1 MTSWTARD
9 KVAVIGVGTTGFGDL
24 YKTRDKF
31 RSDYDLAAE
40 AFKVALADAGIE
52 RGEIDGLL
60 TARVPSYQ
68 HMADILGM
76 RRPKLSYGFE
86 QAGRMSALAVQAAI
100 NAIAT
105 GHCETVALV
114 YGNNGRSVGAQYGGG
129 EPTTPTGQYD
139 AAYGMTSAG
148 AYVALMYER
157 YRQLNNVPDDGL
169 AAVSIN
175 NRNHAKL
182 NPNAVMHDELD
193 TKIYMESR
201 FVAEPLRLYD
211 YCLINDGGV
220 ALILTSVE
228 RAKKLGKPVVAFSGT
243 AACGDLTNFYTSDD
257 YYYESCKNVAD
268 RVYQQAGVKPRDID
282 VAQIYD
288 NFTPTIL
295 FSLEGFGFCN
305 RGEAHR
311 WVRDGRIGL
320 GGELPVNTS
329 GGHTSESYMQG
340 WAMHVEAVRQL
351 RGECG
356 ARQVKDAEIAQ
367 YICAAP
373 VSSSHILRRI
383 A

>member
-1 MTSWTARD
+1 MTTWNARD
-9 KVAVIGVGTTGFGDL
+9 KVAIIGVGTTRFGDL
-24 YKTRDKF
+24 YRTRDVL

-40 AFKVALADAGIE
+40 AFKLALADAGIE
-52 RGEIDGLL
+52 KDEIDGLL

-68 HMADILGM
+68 HMANMLGM
-76 RRPKLSYGFE
+76 RRPALSYGFE

-105 GHCETVALV
+105 GHAQTVALV

-129 EPTTPTGQYD
+129 EPTTPTGQHD
-139 AAYGMTSAG
+139 AAFGMTSAG

-157 YRQLNNVPDDGL
+157 YRQLNRVPEDGL
-169 AAVSIN
+169 AAAAIN

-182 NPNAVMHDELD
+182 NENAVMRDDLD
-193 TKIYMESR
+193 VATYLDSR
-201 FVAEPLRLYD
+201 YVAEPLRLYD

-220 ALILTSVE
+220 ALILSSVE
-228 RAKKLGKPVVAFSGT
+228 HARRLNKPVVTISGT

-257 YYYESCKNVAD
+257 FYYDTCRSVAD
-268 RVYQQAGVKPRDID
+268 RVYKQAGVTPKDID

-295 FSLEGFGFCN
+295 FSLEGFGFCKPGQAWN
-305 RGEAHR
+305 
-311 WVRDGRIGL
+311 WIRDGRIGL

-340 WAMHVEAVRQL
+340 WALHVEAVRQL
-351 RGECG
+351 RGEAG
-356 ARQVKDAEIAQ
+356 ARQVKGAEVAQ

-373 VSSSHILRRI
+373 VTSSHILRRI